1 MFFLKKGNKPETS
14 SSSITTS
21 LSTLEGPPLARVHSH
36 ISTPHAPASDPEK
49 HEETPTP
56 PPEFERKI
64 HGLRWILVCTGFYL
78 SAFLYGLDNTIAA
91 DIQSAVLDTYGEI
104 EKLTWLG
111 TGFPLGSIATIL
123 TL

>member
-1 MFFLKKGNKPETS
+1 MFFFKRQSKPDTS

-21 LSTLEGPPLARVHSH
+21 LSTLDSPPLARVPSHSADV
-36 ISTPHAPASDPEK
+36 SGEK
-49 HEETPTP
+49 QEALPNPPNP

-64 HGLRWILVCTGFYL
+64 HGFRWILVCTGFYL